1 MPPPSCAGLTIRD
14 LAQRTGYPAELLAR
28 VLAAELNGRQPRV
41 RCDPADGRYQFV
53 ADRFDEEA
61 LAALAQLDR

>member
-14 LAQRTGYPAELLAR
+14 LAQRTGYPPKLLSR
-28 VLAAELNGRQPRV
+28 VLAEELRRPSPRV
-41 RCDPADGRYQFV
+41 RRDPADGRYRLV
-53 ADRFDEEA
+53 ADRFGEGT